1 MSHLKPPK
9 DSKQV
14 AFSGGAGRWSKGPS
28 LKAPEDEKIV
38 PGPGFYEQ
46 MGIAD
51 SASVKLCGKSGV
63 FGSTE
68 RRFVNQNNLRTPG
81 PG

>member
-1 MSHLKPPK
+1 M
-9 DSKQV
+9 
-14 AFSGGAGRWSKGPS
+14 
-28 LKAPEDEKIV
+28 

-51 SASVKLCGKSGV
+51 SATVKLYGKSGV

-68 RRFVNQNNLRTPG
+68 RRFVEQNNLRTPG